1 MSLRDDLK
9 AYIDGELNADRAEEV
24 RRAIDA
30 DPQLQKEVEQ
40 LRFLGLEIR
49 RLAAEPAVNGR
60 EAALAAVRRSSRPW
74 WHPFSPAGRFA
85 YAGALL
91 VLLLGFALMQRPL
104 RSQFLAA
111 TVASES
117 AYMDAGAESVKMES
131 GGMAGRIP
139 AKAPADQAPAVDAPY
154 SEGLMSGEG
163 RSGPGASSAT
173 TPELPD
179 LERRVIQTGSLSL
192 RVENLQ
198 AALQQAEAI
207 ANALGGYVEN
217 QNDSGSQTQLP
228 RGNMTLRVKS
238 VHFSDA
244 MNQLR
249 ALGEKLSESTN
260 REDIT
265 RQYAD
270 IEGRL
275 RALRAEE
282 ESYVTMLRAA
292 KKVGELLEIKERLGY
307 VRQELESFESQRR
320 ALANLSTLSTISLSM
335 EQRVKPGQ
343 PEKGEG
349 WAEDTWSS
357 ALNALTSAGRFLGR
371 LVIFVFVFAPIWL
384 PPVLLFWWLAKR
396 AKAA

>member
-1 MSLRDDLK
+1 MS
-9 AYIDGELNADRAEEV
+9 EE
-24 RRAIDA
+24 
-30 DPQLQKEVEQ
+30 
-40 LRFLGLEIR
+40 
-49 RLAAEPAVNGR
+49 
-60 EAALAAVRRSSRPW
+60 RP
-74 WHPFSPAGRFA
+74 
-85 YAGALL
+85 
-91 VLLLGFALMQRPL
+91 
-104 RSQFLAA
+104 
-111 TVASES
+111 
-117 AYMDAGAESVKMES
+117 S
-131 GGMAGRIP
+131 GI
-139 AKAPADQAPAVDAPY
+139 
-154 SEGLMSGEG
+154 
-163 RSGPGASSAT
+163 GASSAT
-173 TPELPD
+173 NTVPLES
-179 LERRVIQTGSLSL
+179 ERRVIQTGSLSL

-198 AALQQAEAI
+198 AALEQAEAI
-207 ANALGGYVEN
+207 ANAHGGYVEN

-238 VHFSDA
+238 VHFGDA

-292 KKVGELLEIKERLGY
+292 KKVGELLEIKERLGS
-307 VRQELESFESQRR
+307 VRQELESYESQRR
-320 ALANLSTLSTISLSM
+320 ALANLSTLSTISLSL

-343 PEKGEG
+343 PEKGER
-349 WAEDTWSS
+349 WTEDTWS
-357 ALNALTSAGRFLGR
+357 AAVNALTSAGRFLGR
-371 LVIFVFVFAPIWL
+371 LVIFIFVFAPIWL

>member
-1 MSLRDDLK
+1 MSLREDLK
-9 AYIDGELNADRAEEV
+9 AYIDGELSPERAEEV
-24 RRAIDA
+24 RQAIGA
-30 DPQLQKEVEQ
+30 DPQLQQEVDQ

-60 EAALAAVRRSSRPW
+60 EAALSAVRRSSRPW
-74 WHPFSPAGRFA
+74 WHPLSPVGRFA
-85 YAGALL
+85 YAGTLL
-91 VLLLGFALMQRPL
+91 VALVGIALMQRPL
-104 RSQFLAA
+104 RNQFLAA

-117 AYMDAGAESVKMES
+117 AYPAAGADMAKMKS
-131 GGMAGRIP
+131 GEVAGRMP
-139 AKAPADQAPAVDAPY
+139 AEAPAVDSKAD
-154 SEGLMSGEG
+154 G
-163 RSGPGASSAT
+163 GASYEESRPGIGANSAAS
-173 TPELPD
+173 PD
-179 LERRVIQTGSLSL
+179 LLDAERRVIQTGSLSL

-198 AALQQAEAI
+198 EALRQAEAI
-207 ANALGGYVEN
+207 ANAHGGYVEN
-217 QNDSGSQTQLP
+217 QNDSGSQDQLP

-238 VHFSDA
+238 IHFSDV

-292 KKVGELLEIKERLGY
+292 KKVGELLEIKERLGS
-307 VRQELESFESQRR
+307 VRQELESYESQRR

-343 PEKGEG
+343 PEKEAG

-371 LVIFVFVFAPIWL
+371 LVIFIFVFAPIWL
-384 PPVLLFWWLAKR
+384 PPALLFWWLARR